1 MFIIEL
7 IAVAALLFAII
18 TIAWTTVRVGI
29 SPMPSSDKAR
39 KEMLLATEIS
49 REGPI
54 IDLGS
59 GWGTLVIALARKYPE
74 REIIG
79 YELSFVPWLVSRL
92 LKYSL
97 NLKNLSLYR
106 QDFLKANLAGAA
118 VLLCYLYPGGMAA
131 LQEKLQQEEAT
142 DEMLVI
148 SNTFAL
154 PDLTPTKVIH
164 LGDLYK
170 TPIYIYQ
177 QKLSS

>member
-1 MFIIEL
+1 MFILEL
-7 IAVAALLFAII
+7 IAVTSLLFAIV

-29 SPMPSSDKAR
+29 SPMPSSGKAR
-39 KEMLLATEIS
+39 KEMLLATENS
-49 REGPI
+49 GNGPI

-59 GWGTLVIALARKYPE
+59 GWGTLVITLARKYPE

-92 LKYSL
+92 LKYAL

-106 QDFLKANLAGAA
+106 QDFLKANIAGAA

-131 LQEKLQQEEAT
+131 LQEKLQQEAN
-142 DEMLVI
+142 DETRII

-154 PDLTPTKVIH
+154 PDLTPSQVIH

-177 QKLSS
+177 QRLSS